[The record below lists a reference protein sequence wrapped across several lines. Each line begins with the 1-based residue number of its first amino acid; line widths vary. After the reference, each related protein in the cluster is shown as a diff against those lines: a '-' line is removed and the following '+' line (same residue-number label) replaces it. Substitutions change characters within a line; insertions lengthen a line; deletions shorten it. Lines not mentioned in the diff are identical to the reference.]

1 MSKTNFGAY
10 PCSLVGTN
18 PLNAD
23 SGYSMS
29 CGIFSTM
36 RWRERKRGG
45 AGSTTIFHLYVK
57 IPTYFEAYPCWLMIP
72 IYCMPNWAQVC
83 TVSSCLG
90 SLVQRGEGGG
100 SPTNNILSLD
110 MPRFQLILGLA
121 HIDKWHQST
130 ECHSLSL
137 STPQWSLRNNMERLS
152 NQYYSINM
160 SRFQLIL
167 GFIHVD

>member
-72 IYCMPNWAQVC
+72 IYCIPNWAQVC

-100 SPTNNILSLD
+100 SPTNNILSLCQD
-110 MPRFQLILGLA
+110 FNLFWGLPILISGTNPQNATHCHFPLHSGVLGTTWRGSPTN
-121 HIDKWHQST
+121 IIPSICQD
-130 ECHSLSL
+130 
-137 STPQWSLRNNMERLS
+137 S
-152 NQYYSINM
+152 N
-160 SRFQLIL
+160 
-167 GFIHVD
+167 